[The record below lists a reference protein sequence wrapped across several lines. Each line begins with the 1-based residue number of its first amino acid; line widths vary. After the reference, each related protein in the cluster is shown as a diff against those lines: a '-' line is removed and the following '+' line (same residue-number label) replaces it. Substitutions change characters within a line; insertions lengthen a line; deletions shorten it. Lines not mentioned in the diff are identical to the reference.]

1 MISTSDFRKG
11 MRIAIDGQPYHIID
25 FQHVKMGRGG
35 ANVRTK
41 IKNIKTGQVLE
52 RTFSGGEQFK
62 EPDFADKL
70 MQYMY
75 NDESE
80 WYFMDAKTFDQ
91 ISIIKDKLGDNIWY
105 LQENHEYHILF
116 FESEPISVDLPP
128 SVVLEVTEAEPAIKG
143 DTVSNVMK
151 GAVVETGLSVK
162 VPMFVK
168 TGDRIKID
176 TREGKYI
183 ERA

>member
-35 ANVRTK
+35 ANVKTK
-41 IKNIKTGQVLE
+41 LKNIKTGQVLD
-52 RTFSGGEQFK
+52 RTFSGGTQFDK
-62 EPDFADKL
+62 PDFADKA

-80 WYFMDAKTFDQ
+80 WFFMDSNTFDQ
-91 ISIIKDKLGDNIWY
+91 VAIPKDKLESSIWY

-116 FESEPISVDLPP
+116 FEGEPISVDLPP
-128 SVVLEVTEAEPAIKG
+128 AVVLEITEAEPAIKG

-151 GAVVETGLSVK
+151 GAMVETGLSVK

-168 TGDRIKID
+168 VGDKIKID

>member
-1 MISTSDFRKG
+1 
-11 MRIAIDGQPYHIID
+11 MRIAIDGQPFYIID

-35 ANVRTK
+35 ANVKTK
-41 IKNIKTGQVLE
+41 LKNIKTGQVLDK
-52 RTFSGGEQFK
+52 TFSGGQQFDQ
-62 EPDFADKL
+62 PDFADKL

-75 NDESE
+75 NDESD
-80 WYFMDAKTFDQ
+80 WFFMDSTTYDQ
-91 ISIIKDKLGDNIWY
+91 VSISKDKLDTVIWY

-116 FESEPISVDLPP
+116 FEGEPISVDLPP
-128 SVVLEVTEAEPAIKG
+128 AVVLEVTEAEPAIKG

-151 GAVVETGLSVK
+151 GATVETGLNVK
-162 VPMFVK
+162 VPMFIKV
-168 TGDRIKID
+168 GDSIKID

>member
-11 MRIAIDGQPYHIID
+11 MRIALEGQPYYIVD

-41 IKNIKTGQVLE
+41 LKNIRTGQVID
-52 RTFSGGEQFK
+52 RTFSGGEQF
-62 EPDFADKL
+62 EQPDFVDKL

-75 NDESE
+75 NDEAE
-80 WYFMDAKTFDQ
+80 WYFMDSKTFDQ
-91 ISIIKDKLGDNIWY
+91 VSIKKDKLGDSTWY

-116 FESEPISVDLPP
+116 FEGEPISIDLP
-128 SVVLEVTEAEPAIKG
+128 SAVLLEVTEAEPAIKG

-151 GAVVETGLSVK
+151 GAVVETGLKVK
-162 VPMFVK
+162 VPMFIK

-183 ERA
+183 ERG